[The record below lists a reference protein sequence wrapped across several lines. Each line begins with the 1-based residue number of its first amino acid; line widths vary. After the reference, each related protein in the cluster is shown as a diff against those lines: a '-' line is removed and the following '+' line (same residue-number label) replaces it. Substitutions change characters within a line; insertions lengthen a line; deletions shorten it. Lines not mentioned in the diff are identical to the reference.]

1 MESLYLIA
9 WPAISLGDVC
19 FPVKYFR
26 LLQPTIHQFHTL
38 LQNNNKKWIGVF
50 YSTLTN
56 LRVLYKT
63 WQMLESP
70 EDTTRTMGLSQSL
83 KAGSHTGFSKLC
95 LHCRLG
101 DLLPKLQNEYIKVQD
116 GREER
121 VCATRLHVH
130 VFLKKKPTPFSKLK
144 LSVVR
149 WMLGQPGPPEV
160 KGMKDANCGNG
171 TTAYTIHWG
180 WTQKNSTI

>member
-38 LQNNNKKWIGVF
+38 LQNNNKKWIGVI

-101 DLLPKLQNEYIKVQD
+101 DLLPILQNEYIKVQD
-116 GREER
+116 GREEG
-121 VCATRLHVH
+121 VCATCLYVH
-130 VFLKKKPTPFSKLK
+130 VFLKKKTNPFFKIKTLSGKVNVRPARPT
-144 LSVVR
+144 
-149 WMLGQPGPPEV
+149 WGQRDGGCQLW
-160 KGMKDANCGNG
+160 KW
-171 TTAYTIHWG
+171 Y
-180 WTQKNSTI
+180 NSIYHLLRLDTEE